1 MIDNNDITNELN
13 MITRQEIVERASDK
27 AFSKLVM
34 LDIELSRYKDDL
46 LSGNYGGITRREV
59 KLIIEGTKKEITTWN
74 YIATLIEKDELT
86 MPSLCRKKRQPPRPV
101 RTADRSVSRGKPCTT
116 DCLGSLHSC
125 VWSLA

>member
-46 LSGNYGGITRREV
+46 LSGNYGGIPRREV

-74 YIATLIEKDELT
+74 YIATLIEKDE
-86 MPSLCRKKRQPPRPV
+86 
-101 RTADRSVSRGKPCTT
+101 
-116 DCLGSLHSC
+116 
-125 VWSLA
+125 

>member
-74 YIATLIEKDELT
+74 YIATLIEKDE
-86 MPSLCRKKRQPPRPV
+86 
-101 RTADRSVSRGKPCTT
+101 
-116 DCLGSLHSC
+116 
-125 VWSLA
+125 

>member
-1 MIDNNDITNELN
+1 MVDNNDITNELN

-74 YIATLIEKDELT
+74 YIATLIEKDE
-86 MPSLCRKKRQPPRPV
+86 
-101 RTADRSVSRGKPCTT
+101 
-116 DCLGSLHSC
+116 
-125 VWSLA
+125 